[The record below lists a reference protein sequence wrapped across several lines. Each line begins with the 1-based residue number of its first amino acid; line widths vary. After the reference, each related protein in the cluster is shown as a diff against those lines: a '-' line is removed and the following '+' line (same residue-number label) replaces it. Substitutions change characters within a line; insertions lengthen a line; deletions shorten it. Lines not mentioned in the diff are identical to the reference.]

1 MAVIVDDCHRLGTL
15 SPQLTTNYYNRKTAL
30 DRNREDAELKSPPR
44 SKQTPCVS
52 PHPLPSIFFFHFFF
66 SAEWVL
72 ADSDVSMAPPR
83 RSLRH
88 LDPTPGQPTPTDNPT
103 TAPTAAT
110 RRRQAP
116 QPQADETDAGRLANE
131 TNKEATH
138 DTKANEQNDDPEKE
152 GDTKQAET
160 DEDEE
165 SNNDDQHAEQDNQQ
179 DNAEANDQRD
189 RNPDPNLDTGLA
201 TRQRATTTATRP
213 QAALTNLS
221 TNIAMRQHATPTSV
235 KGTIPGKGNAN
246 TKTTGVLSL

>member
-1 MAVIVDDCHRLGTL
+1 KRQASNADKQPVKRSRRRAQKDNEDEDDNEEAAAAHEWADLEDQVTKTKGKGGRGG
-15 SPQLTTNYYNRKTAL
+15 NRGRAAS
-30 DRNREDAELKSPPR
+30 NAER
-44 SKQTPCVS
+44 
-52 PHPLPSIFFFHFFF
+52 
-66 SAEWVL
+66 VL
-72 ADSDVSMAPPR
+72 ADSDVSVAPPR
-83 RSLRH
+83 RSLRR
-88 LDPTPGQPTPTDNPT
+88 LNPTPGQPTPTDNHT

-189 RNPDPNLDTGLA
+189 RNPDPNLDMGLA

-213 QAALTNLS
+213 QAALT
-221 TNIAMRQHATPTSV
+221 
-235 KGTIPGKGNAN
+235 
-246 TKTTGVLSL
+246 